1 MYLEDMD
8 ESGFYGLD
16 REFSSFTY
24 RIKSAQILGKLL
36 RNRPATGPD
45 DENLGRIETLLTD
58 WRRSLPQ
65 SKKDG
70 LYQSGR
76 LDEMM
81 FQAYMIAH
89 ITSILLHQPH
99 SQLNLSSSQ
108 LADPSTSHNSAG
120 TLDPHTKYTIYSAA
134 EISKLLTHRVSLL
147 SHTHFLNYVVRMS
160 STIHLTKWALPLGSH
175 EENNLHR
182 FIRLNNTVFSR
193 MSPIWSAAEREGRS
207 VKSMAQD
214 IYQAKKQHQL
224 MPHLWFDV
232 SHEVVMERI
241 SEDEAIMQEFE
252 SIQSPGMLGQ

>member
-8 ESGFYGLD
+8 ESGFYGLN

-24 RIKSAQILGKLL
+24 RIKSAQILGKHL
-36 RNRPATGPD
+36 RNPPATVPD
-45 DENLGRIETLLTD
+45 DENLDRIETLLTD

-89 ITSILLHQPH
+89 TTSILLHQPH
-99 SQLNLSSSQ
+99 SQLNVSSSQ
-108 LADPSTSHNSAG
+108 LADPSTLHGSTS
-120 TLDPHTKYTIYSAA
+120 TLNAHTKYTMYSAA

-147 SHTHFLNYVVRMS
+147 SHTHFLGYVVRMS
-160 STIHLTKWALPLGSH
+160 STIHLTKWALPLPPH
-175 EENNLHR
+175 DDDNLRR
-182 FIRLNNTVFSR
+182 FVRLNNTVFSR

-224 MPHLWFDV
+224 MPQLWFDV
-232 SHEVVMERI
+232 SHEEAMNRI
-241 SEDEAIMQEFE
+241 AEDDAIMQEFE
-252 SIQSPGMLGQ
+252 SILG